1 MVMMEM
7 ARPSTATAPATSRL
21 PVRPTGRFSRLRMR
35 VSWSFRVVPCWSS
48 TTSNLVSSRVSQR
61 RTSSSLTARR
71 LGASSVALV
80 AQGFGQDL
88 QRRHLGGQFSDA
100 LSLTPDHGV
109 LVDLREVAHG
119 FSSGGKYGA
128 STRFVPHSWGYR
140 AYPKVTSLNHP
151 ST

>member
-1 MVMMEM
+1 
-7 ARPSTATAPATSRL
+7 
-21 PVRPTGRFSRLRMR
+21 R
-35 VSWSFRVVPCWSS
+35 VSWSFRVAPCWSS

-88 QRRHLGGQFSDA
+88 QRRHLSRQVSDA

-109 LVDLREVAHG
+109 LVDLGEVAHSADSVLLLLLR
-119 FSSGGKYGA
+119 SSVGC
-128 STRFVPHSWGYR
+128 STTTSMSDLPAFTSHENSWPG
-140 AYPKVTSLNHP
+140 
-151 ST
+151 